1 MAEQSSN
8 LRPYPVRVIRW
19 LGHDI
24 LAEHPAIQMLHE
36 ARAAE
41 TQREK
46 SLPLEQRPSYKMRQ
60 ARIFA
65 RGQNNEYKG
74 ADANEIAM
82 SPQEKAAAQA
92 AQAAAAE
99 AAAALAAK
107 AAATAAADAAA
118 PLTDG
123 PALGR
128 EPTAG

>member
-8 LRPYPVRVIRW
+8 LRPFPVRVIRW

-24 LAEHPAIQMLHE
+24 LADHPAIQMLHE

-46 SLPLEQRPSYKMRQ
+46 SLPLEQRPSYKLRQ

-65 RGQNNEYKG
+65 RGQNEYKG

-82 SPQEKAAAQA
+82 SPQEKAAALA
-92 AQAAAAE
+92 AKAAAE
-99 AAAALAAK
+99 AAAALAAQ
-107 AAATAAADAAA
+107 AAAAEAAEAGA
-118 PLTDG
+118 PLPVE
-123 PALGR
+123 PAMGG
-128 EPTAG
+128 ESSGG